1 MIASGD
7 PASHEEAWL
16 ALPWLA
22 NGRLSQAERDKIE
35 PHVRECA
42 ECREE
47 LAFQRLLCNT
57 LTEPDRVT
65 YAPGPSFRKLMDR
78 IDGVAPQPR
87 KTSEPNSKTSATLAR
102 SRSRRWGSLE
112 LSLWRPPGL
121 AWAASFVLM
130 VGLAAVFT
138 TANRSAPPP
147 DAPVYRTHTDTA
159 AAAPDVLHIIFQG
172 SVTIREAEEV
182 LRSSD
187 AHIVEGP
194 DSQGIFGVAP
204 GASGTNNPAPDR
216 SIRELHV
223 LWARLH
229 TDPRVRWVE
238 PVPGNDTLGAAEAPT
253 PRGP

>member
-16 ALPWLA
+16 ALPWVA
-22 NGRLSQAERDKIE
+22 NGRLTQAERDKYE
-35 PHVRECA
+35 PHVSECA

-47 LAFQRLLCNT
+47 LAFQRLLCNA

-78 IDGVAPQPR
+78 IDGAAPQPR
-87 KTSEPNSKTSATLAR
+87 KATESDDKTLATLVPR
-102 SRSRRWGSLE
+102 SSRSRRWSSLE
-112 LSLWRPPGL
+112 VWRPPGL
-121 AWAASFVLM
+121 AWAASFILM

-147 DAPVYRTHTDTA
+147 DAPVYRTHTDA
-159 AAAPDVLHIIFQG
+159 AAQASDVLHIIFQG
-172 SVTIREAEEV
+172 SLTIGEVEEV

-204 GASGTNNPAPDR
+204 GNGGSNNAAPARTN
-216 SIRELHV
+216 RELNV

-238 PVPGNDTLGAAEAPT
+238 PVPGDDSSGAAEAPG